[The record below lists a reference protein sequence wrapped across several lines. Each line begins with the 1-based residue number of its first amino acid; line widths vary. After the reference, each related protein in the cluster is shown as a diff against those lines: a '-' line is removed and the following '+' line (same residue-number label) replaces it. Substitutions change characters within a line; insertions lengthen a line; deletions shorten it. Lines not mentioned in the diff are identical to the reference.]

1 MARRFDGRDKS
12 ALEVGGR
19 SILDRQLAEL
29 SQVSDDIL
37 LVAAP
42 PAADRLSTARTS
54 RGAVRLIHDRVPG
67 HGPLGGLDSALV
79 AAHHDVVL
87 LIACDMPFVTAAL
100 LDYLASLVSGVDA
113 AVPLT
118 ERGFHPLCAA
128 YGRACQTPV
137 ARRLAEGRLA
147 MTGLL
152 EEVRVRPVT
161 GQELEAFGEPSRVLA
176 NVNTPDEY
184 ARLTKDGRELART

>member
-37 LVAAP
+37 LVAAL
-42 PAADRLSTARTS
+42 PAAGRASTERTS
-54 RGAVRLIHDRVPG
+54 HGPVRLIHDQMPR
-67 HGPLGGLDSALV
+67 HGPLGGLHAALV
-79 AAHHDVVL
+79 AARHDVVL

-100 LDYLASLVSGVDA
+100 LDYLASLASAADA
-113 AVPLT
+113 IVPLT
-118 ERGFHPLCAA
+118 GRRYHPLCAA
-128 YGRACQTPV
+128 YRRACQPFV
-137 ARRLAEGRLA
+137 ARRLAERRLA
-147 MTGLL
+147 MVDFL

-161 GQELEAFGEPSRVLA
+161 EQELEAFGEPSRLLA

-184 ARLTKDGRELART
+184 AKLTQGGRELVV